1 MGACDWVT
9 LVEKKMTDEEVQK
22 EFQELKE
29 DCEYRFGHEGYTG
42 TLAEKPG
49 VKIICRDMNMDKKQ
63 AEEYIS
69 ENNNKWDDA
78 YAVKLSDGTW
88 VIGGVCSC

>member
-1 MGACDWVT
+1 
-9 LVEKKMTDEEVQK
+9 
-22 EFQELKE
+22 
-29 DCEYRFGHEGYTG
+29 
-42 TLAEKPG
+42 LAEKPG
-49 VKIICRDMNMDKKQ
+49 VKIVCRGKDMDMAQ